1 MITKLSRLPVALAA
15 AALMVV
21 AGTANAA
28 KQKVCVYDVL
38 GAGGDVFNMSKDWV
52 LASAKDGADIELK
65 AYTDERVA
73 SEDFKTG
80 QCDGLV
86 ATSFRTRQFNG
97 IAGSID
103 ALGAASLVKDG
114 KVNISDAYDVVKTTV
129 QYYASDKGSPQMVRD
144 KFEVAGIIPF
154 GAAFLFVN
162 DRSINSV
169 EKLAGKKIAVFDYD
183 KAQGTMV
190 QKVGAQPVSA
200 DITNFATKF
209 NNGSVDIVA
218 APAAA
223 YKPLEL
229 FKGLGTKGAIV
240 RFPVAVLTY
249 QFVINKEKFPAD
261 FGKKSRNYWLTQ
273 YPRAL
278 KLVETAEK
286 GIPADK
292 WMDIPAADSVKYT
305 VLLRESRASMAQS
318 KLYEEDT
325 LKLMK
330 KVRCKLNPG
339 DPECADPAGL

>member
-1 MITKLSRLPVALAA
+1 MFTTMRKLPVALAT
-15 AALMVV
+15 AALLVA

-52 LASAKDGADIELK
+52 LEAAKSGADLELK

-80 QCDGLV
+80 QCDALV

-114 KVNISDAYDVVKTTV
+114 KVNISDAYGVVRTTV
-129 QYYASDKGSPQMVRD
+129 QYYASDKGAVPMVRD

-183 KAQGTMV
+183 KAQSTMV

-249 QFVINKEKFPAD
+249 QIIINKDKFPAE

-273 YPRAL
+273 FDRAL
-278 KLVETAEK
+278 KIVDSAEK
-286 GIPADK
+286 GIPSDK
-292 WMDIPAADSVKYT
+292 WMDIPQADSVKYT

-318 KLYEEDT
+318 KLYEEET

-330 KVRCKLNPG
+330 RVRCKLNPG